1 MVLSWHPEKRVVSRL
16 RRIMKIK
23 LKSNLD
29 LEGPFKEG
37 ILELE
42 AEETT
47 LRSVL
52 LELSERSGVP
62 FIESDK
68 GEVNPLDFAISV
80 DGCEYSMLPG
90 RLDTKLVKDSELNV
104 EVIMSGGG

>member
-1 MVLSWHPEKRVVSRL
+1 
-16 RRIMKIK
+16 MKIK

-29 LEGPFKEG
+29 LQGPFKEG
-37 ILELE
+37 LLELE

-52 LELSERSGVP
+52 IELAEKSGVP
-62 FIESDK
+62 FIEPGR
-68 GEVNPLDFAISV
+68 GEVNPLDYSISV

-90 RLDTKLVKDSELNV
+90 RLNTKLVKNSELVV